1 MLVNVPSNSSLK
13 NALGAPGCS
22 IASHAIMSAEGWT
35 QYLLAA
41 VRIAHLTYLPFM
53 LSLMH

>member
-35 QYLLAA
+35 QSLLAA